1 MEFSKEQSGNNC
13 WRHKMAIQK
22 MQSMC
27 HRSKI
32 VEIDKF
38 KKKELNKYTEL
49 FRNIV
54 SNEIMPVNSSQ
65 IGDTTK
71 KKSQNSQ
78 NGVSFLVRF
87 TVFPSILNYIQD
99 IYW

>member
-1 MEFSKEQSGNNC
+1 
-13 WRHKMAIQK
+13 
-22 MQSMC
+22 MC

-32 VEIDKF
+32 AEIDKF
-38 KKKELNKYTEL
+38 KKIELNKYTEL

-71 KKSQNSQ
+71 KRVKIPKMAFHSLF
-78 NGVSFLVRF
+78 VSLS
-87 TVFPSILNYIQD
+87 FPPF
-99 IYW
+99 